1 MMDFIVS
8 SLGILNLPIHR
19 QFYFITN
26 VSVKMQR
33 NNRQVHIVFI
43 LKELRSWCQPFQL
56 FFFFKC

>member
-33 NNRQVHIVFI
+33 NNRQVHIM
-43 LKELRSWCQPFQL
+43 CL
-56 FFFFKC
+56 F